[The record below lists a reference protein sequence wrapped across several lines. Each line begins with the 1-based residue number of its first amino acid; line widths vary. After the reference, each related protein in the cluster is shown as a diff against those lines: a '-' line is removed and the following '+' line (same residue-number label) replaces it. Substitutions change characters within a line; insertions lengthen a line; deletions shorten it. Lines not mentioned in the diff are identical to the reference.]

1 MDRYAHVG
9 QCEHKRIALKKTGG
23 AFFPLFC
30 PFQKENICNVLI
42 CSVLVK
48 NQVPILLAWP
58 PLGL

>member
-1 MDRYAHVG
+1 MDQYAHVG
-9 QCEHKRIALKKTGG
+9 KCEHKRIALKKQVVP
-23 AFFPLFC
+23 FFPFFC

-58 PLGL
+58 PLSL